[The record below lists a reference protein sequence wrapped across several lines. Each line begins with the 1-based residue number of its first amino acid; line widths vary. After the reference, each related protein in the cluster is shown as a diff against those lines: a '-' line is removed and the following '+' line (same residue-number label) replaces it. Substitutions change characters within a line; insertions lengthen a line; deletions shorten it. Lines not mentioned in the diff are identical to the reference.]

1 MWKSIRRVILLG
13 VLLVVALA
21 TSTSTALAAA
31 PRIMMVYG
39 APLTKPVVVSNW
51 GDNATIMVAT
61 SDSSSMVRA
70 RLKGRPSLRVAMFWG
85 LYWMRYMQHHKP
97 LTAVHPTQANQY
109 ARFYPAYGTA
119 PALFVFDSIP
129 GPYTSL
135 IRRVGRMGLAVF
147 TRYGVPVRLPVRR

>member
-1 MWKSIRRVILLG
+1 MRKPVRRVILLA
-13 VLLVVALA
+13 VLLLVALT
-21 TSTSTALAAA
+21 TSTELALAKG

-51 GDNATIMVAT
+51 SDNATIMFAVP
-61 SDSSSMVRA
+61 DSSSIMHST
-70 RLKGRPSLRVAMFWG
+70 LTHRPFLRVAMFWG

-97 LTAVHPTQANQY
+97 LAAVHPAQADQF
-109 ARFYPAYGTA
+109 ARLYPAYGSA

-135 IRRVGRMGLAVF
+135 VRRIGPNGLA
-147 TRYGVPVRLPVRR
+147 TLARYGIPLRLPVRR